1 MVKLSRSRKGVR
13 KNKSSSSRKSRKSM
27 VGGKFTEVEGD
38 YSRKKFGV
46 NLYNLT
52 YKVVEGK
59 NVYTLDFTKSQT
71 EDGSIASRGVRA
83 FSSVDKYTSV
93 LKEALKCQD
102 PNHNAVIAGIVYAL
116 FDGGK
121 TNVTT
126 RKIKITQD
134 SNNSTVELLSAND
147 EIILSGNVISTKSMT
162 EMFNSLGDEVNP
174 INT

>member
-1 MVKLSRSRKGVR
+1 MKGGV
-13 KNKSSSSRKSRKSM
+13 
-27 VGGKFTEVEGD
+27 FTEEERE
-38 YSRKKFGV
+38 YSRQKSGV

-52 YKVVEGK
+52 YKVEDGK

-71 EDGSIASRGVRA
+71 EDGTVKSKLVRA
-83 FSSVDKYTSV
+83 FSSVDTYTSV

-102 PNHNAVIAGIVYAL
+102 PHHNAVIAGIVYAL

-134 SNNSTVELLSAND
+134 SNNSTTVELLSAD
-147 EIILSGNVISTKSMT
+147 DKIILSGNVISTKSMT
-162 EMFNSLGDEVNP
+162 ELFKSLGDEVIP
-174 INT
+174 I